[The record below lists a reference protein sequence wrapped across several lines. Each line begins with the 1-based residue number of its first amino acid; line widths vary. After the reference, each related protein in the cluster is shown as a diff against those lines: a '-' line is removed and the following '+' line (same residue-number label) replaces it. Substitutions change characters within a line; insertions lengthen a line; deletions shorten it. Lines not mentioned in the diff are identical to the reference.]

1 MIIDA
6 IQLEHLGP
14 FNGSTEVGPAGAGIN
29 VLAAANES
37 GKTTVVKA
45 AVRCLFDKHTCKD
58 SEIRQLQPAGTD
70 LAPKVRVDFQVGETR
85 YRIAKRFL
93 DSPTSE
99 LFEDRD
105 GDWKLISDGDKAD
118 SRLVE
123 LLGSGQPGRGASKP
137 AHWGMT
143 QYLWG
148 RQGELAIWP
157 DWEGEAGDLVRARFA
172 KVEIDPIV
180 TELSG
185 ALMEEYSTNFTNGGR
200 PKKGGALQRGQES
213 LESLN
218 DELTVVQRKLQELEA
233 KEAQFQ
239 TAQEELRRLD
249 AEHAELKAEADKITA
264 IAGKAEAVAKEVENL
279 EKEQEASAGR
289 LSAVKTDEKNLATIQ
304 GELTVLEQ
312 QHSDHLAKGEDLAG
326 RKKQANE
333 AVDEAEKKAKE
344 LRKTAD
350 TSGESVGRFADIL
363 SLRAKLDSLTRLRDQ
378 LKKVRDL
385 TEERGQLQKKFDALP
400 KLTPAKLKSLRKL
413 EQTIREKQ
421 IQIDAQ
427 GMKLEMRSL
436 KAGMV
441 VVETDGEEDEVDLK
455 ADLPESL
462 VAIQEI
468 RLRLNGWGEVHVRS
482 GAEEVKELA
491 DELTNAESEL
501 AVALKELAVESVDAA
516 EQALADSK
524 ELKAEIKRADKSL
537 TEALDEW
544 DDKDAMESEETSLAA
559 LTDKLA
565 NQLALTEEEKS
576 MATADLEAK
585 QELIKGK
592 VASDQA
598 ALETAQEA
606 LKDARQTLQEAETA
620 VSDHATETVRI
631 EGEIKNKKDR
641 INDIEQRYA
650 DGISAAVAKAEGEFV
665 EAEAR
670 FNIKRKELPEDYESL
685 PQRNQRAAKAVGEVA
700 AELDSKKTDF
710 HRLEGELKSEGA
722 AGPYSTET
730 RLLEE
735 IARTEPEVN
744 HARTQ
749 GWAARLVHD
758 LMAHRKDEATRSVL
772 RPLEDRLTEQFEA
785 ITRKPNRRVFLDE
798 ELQIK
803 GIGRED
809 ELISFESLSQG
820 AREQLLLSLRLAVAL
835 ELAEDGPQCLILDD
849 VLVNS
854 DRARQERIM
863 DVLDA
868 AKEKIQIFILTCHPN
883 WYRGLGTTLQMEAQA

>member
-14 FNGSTEVGPAGAGIN
+14 FNGSTEVGPADAGIN

-37 GKTTVVKA
+37 GKTTVIKA

-58 SEIRQLQPAGTD
+58 SEIKQLQPAGTD
-70 LAPKVRVDFQVGETR
+70 LAPKVRVDFQVGTTR

-93 DSPTSE
+93 NSPTSE
-99 LFEDRD
+99 LFEHRD
-105 GDWKLISDGDKAD
+105 GDWKLVADGDKAD

-148 RQGELAIWP
+148 RQGELASWP
-157 DWEGEAGDLVRARFA
+157 DWEGEAGDLVRARLA

-180 TELSG
+180 TELSD
-185 ALMEEYSTNFTNGGR
+185 ALMEEYSANFTGSGR
-200 PKKGGALQRGQES
+200 PKKGGALQRGEES
-213 LESLN
+213 LDSLN
-218 DELTVVQRKLQELEA
+218 DELTEIRRKLQELEA

-239 TAQEELRRLD
+239 TAQEELHRLES
-249 AEHAELKAEADKITA
+249 EHAELKAEAEKITEA
-264 IAGKAEAVAKEVENL
+264 ASKAEALAKEVENL
-279 EKEQEASAGR
+279 EKEKEASAGR
-289 LSAVKTDEKNLATIQ
+289 LSTAKTDEKNLATIQ
-304 GELTVLEQ
+304 GELATLEQ
-312 QHSDHLAKGEDLAG
+312 QRSDHLANGETLAD
-326 RKKQANE
+326 KAKQASE
-333 AVDEAEKKAKE
+333 AVGNAENKAKE
-344 LRKTAD
+344 LRKTANK
-350 TSGESVGRFADIL
+350 SGASVGRIADIL

-385 TEERGQLQKKFDALP
+385 TEERGQLQRKLDALP
-400 KLTPAKLKSLRKL
+400 KVTPAKLKSLRKL

-421 IQIDAQ
+421 IQIEAQ
-427 GMKLEMRSL
+427 GMKLEMRPL
-436 KAGMV
+436 KADKV
-441 VVETDGEEDEVDLK
+441 IVEKDGEEEEVDLK
-455 ADLPESL
+455 ADLPEAL
-462 VAIQEI
+462 VATQEI

-482 GAEEVKELA
+482 GAEEVQELA
-491 DELTNAESEL
+491 DELSNAESEL

-516 EQALADSK
+516 EHALADSK
-524 ELKAEIKRADKSL
+524 ELKADIKRTDTSL
-537 TEALDEW
+537 NEALDEW
-544 DDKDAMESEETSLAA
+544 DDLEEMESEETAQAA
-559 LTDKLA
+559 LTDKLTS
-565 NQLALTEEEKS
+565 QLGLTEEETS
-576 MATADLEAK
+576 MATAELEAK
-585 QELIKGK
+585 QEVIKGT
-592 VASDQA
+592 VAGHQA
-598 ALETAQEA
+598 TLEEAEEA
-606 LKDARQTLQEAETA
+606 LGSARRKLSKIESA
-620 VSDHATETVRI
+620 VGDHATETVRI
-631 EGEIKNKKDR
+631 EGEIKNKQDR
-641 INDIEQRYA
+641 ISDIEQRYA
-650 DGISAAVAKAEGEFV
+650 DGISSAVAKAEGEFV

-670 FNIKRKELPEDYESL
+670 FNTKRKDLPEDYESL
-685 PQRNQRAAKAVGEVA
+685 PQRNQRASKAVGEVA
-700 AELDSKKTDF
+700 AELDSKKTAF
-710 HRLEGELKSEGA
+710 HRLEGELKSEGSS
-722 AGPYSTET
+722 GLYSTET

-735 IARTEPEVN
+735 IAKTEPEVK

-785 ITRKPNRRVFLDE
+785 ITRKPNRRVFLNE

-803 GIGRED
+803 GIGREE

-868 AKEKIQIFILTCHPN
+868 AKEKIQIFILTCHPD
-883 WYRGLGTTLQMEAQA
+883 WYRGLGTTLNLEAQA